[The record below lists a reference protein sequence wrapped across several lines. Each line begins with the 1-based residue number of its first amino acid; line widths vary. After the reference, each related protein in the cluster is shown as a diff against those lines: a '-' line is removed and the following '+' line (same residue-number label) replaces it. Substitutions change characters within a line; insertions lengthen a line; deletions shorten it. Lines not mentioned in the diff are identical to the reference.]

1 MSICKAGLDALPDVP
16 LVRASKSDL
25 RQIFTL
31 LQFGLDIQGPPDRMG
46 RNILP
51 SQDFSA
57 TPIRRSM
64 CEFFFRTNIA
74 AITAVAGNIRK
85 GITVGF

>member
-1 MSICKAGLDALPDVP
+1 MSICKAGLEALPNVP
-16 LVRASKSDL
+16 LVRARKGDL

-46 RNILP
+46 RNIP
-51 SQDFSA
+51 RSQYFFPR
-57 TPIRRSM
+57 PIRRSM